1 MNNKDTEQTGHSAD
15 ATIETTVA
23 QSCWLLKTARAP
35 KLGKQAEGEIGYQI
49 VTGSDRQ
56 EPMIQ
61 IVSNDSGGYF
71 SKEAVC
77 FSRVAACVHQHQK
90 DQPFPSKL
98 LQTAFTG
105 RSSNNAGFLAAILRA
120 EGLLTV
126 APDAEGRHVISG
138 DWAAWKASTLAG
150 PGQEVDVEPADT
162 EAKAD
167 ASEQAAPSPE
177 AEKAATRRGKK

>member
-1 MNNKDTEQTGHSAD
+1 MKNKDTEQTGHGAD
-15 ATIETTVA
+15 ATIETTVP
-23 QSCWLLKTARAP
+23 QPCWLLKTARAQ
-35 KLGKQAEGEIGYQI
+35 KLGKQAEGGIGYQI
-49 VTGSDRQ
+49 VTGSDRK

-77 FSRVAACVHQHQK
+77 FSRVAACVDQHQK

-120 EGLLTV
+120 EGLLAL

-138 DWAAWKASTLAG
+138 DWAAWKGSTLAD
-150 PGQEVDVEPADT
+150 PGQAIDVEPADNEEKT
-162 EAKAD
+162 E
-167 ASEQAAPSPE
+167 ASEQATPPRDN
-177 AEKAATRRGKK
+177 EKAATRRGKK

>member
-1 MNNKDTEQTGHSAD
+1 MNNKNTEQTSHGND
-15 ATIETTVA
+15 AAIETTVA
-23 QSCWLLKTARAP
+23 QPCWLLKTAMAP

-49 VTGSDRQ
+49 VTGSDRR

-71 SKEAVC
+71 SKETVC
-77 FSRVAACVHQHQK
+77 FSRVAACLAQHQK

-120 EGLLTV
+120 EGLLAV
-126 APDAEGRHVISG
+126 PPDAEGRHVISG

-150 PGQEVDVEPADT
+150 LGQAVGGEPADK
-162 EAKAD
+162 EAQAD
-167 ASEQAAPSPE
+167 ASEQATPPPE
-177 AEKAATRRGKK
+177 DEKAAIRRGKK